1 MGLYNQMVKILSQL
15 MAFTF
20 ITEIL
25 LSWKLWFPVD
35 REFPMMSA
43 LSWFDFSVGIVGD
56 GFLLFTL
63 LIALIFIA
71 IDKHRTF
78 AISITLGCL
87 VILVLEDITRFQ
99 PWVYTQGA
107 ILFLISFNNRKREK
121 AILSGVMFI
130 VASVYVWSGIQ
141 KFNLIFFRETF
152 PWLLSA
158 FGIDIRIDSKHA
170 YDILNYLVA
179 VIPLIEVSIGL
190 FLLFTRTRKI
200 GIITGLLMHSFI
212 ILSLGPSGHNWN
224 IIIWSWNLCL
234 MLFLVL
240 YYSSRMNINITEGI
254 KSFRINYIV
263 LTLFGLM
270 PTLNFIGYWDDYLSG
285 VLYSGSNDRVVFY
298 MDTIDEP
305 ELTKSRKTVTI
316 NNEGCSTYKINF
328 IGWSIYDLRVPF
340 YPANRYYNSFG
351 RILCKKT
358 KNQIQSG
365 IEITTRSKF
374 TGNKIITRCS
384 CRELLEFENQ

>member
-179 VIPLIEVSIGL
+179 VIPLIEVLIGL

-285 VLYSGSNDRVVFY
+285 VLYS
-298 MDTIDEP
+298 
-305 ELTKSRKTVTI
+305 
-316 NNEGCSTYKINF
+316 
-328 IGWSIYDLRVPF
+328 
-340 YPANRYYNSFG
+340 
-351 RILCKKT
+351 
-358 KNQIQSG
+358 
-365 IEITTRSKF
+365 
-374 TGNKIITRCS
+374 
-384 CRELLEFENQ
+384 